1 VQKKGPSSRRA
12 LQELQR
18 VTISL
23 AGRIPAAVFLV
34 ITVDFP
40 VIVVVNAVI
49 ADFWRTAAAATAATA
64 GRVAAAVTVGAVDIA
79 IAVIVDPVIA
89 GLGGPATATADR
101 VAVAVLLV
109 RAIHLVVAV
118 IIDAVVTDLGFTA
131 CLAYRCAGALVV
143 GTLHPAVT
151 VVVGHVITDFR
162 GPGNDEILYCLKRH
176 NLTYLSAFI
185 CYLTS
190 NTMTF
195 LSGSRLQPFTRQ
207 QGRPVLELKTSWC
220 SG

>member
-40 VIVVVNAVI
+40 VNVVVNAVI
-49 ADFWRTAAAATAATA
+49 ADFWRTAAA
-64 GRVAAAVTVGAVDIA
+64 
-79 IAVIVDPVIA
+79 
-89 GLGGPATATADR
+89 ATADR